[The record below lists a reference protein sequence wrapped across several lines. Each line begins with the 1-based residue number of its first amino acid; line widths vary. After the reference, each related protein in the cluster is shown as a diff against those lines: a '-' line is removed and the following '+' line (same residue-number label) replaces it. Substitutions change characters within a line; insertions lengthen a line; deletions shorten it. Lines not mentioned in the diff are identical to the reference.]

1 MAIKCLLF
9 ALLPLLCSG
18 NDPEKTFDQLIKD
31 TGSESFFEKVFNT
44 ITTKNGNTYSAYFDL
59 DSTLI
64 SSSMSI
70 PILVAQIRRG
80 LYHFGSEGAAAVFK
94 FTKVVNQDC
103 ITDFHEYK
111 IDDEDNKVTIYF
123 DTIVKEILK
132 IFQKHEL
139 KHGKWDE
146 KNPQQKT
153 FKIEDPNLK
162 VLVAFWSDLAYR
174 KMVNQKKCA
183 YLLKTIK
190 QRVLLNMPQHHIDEF
205 IDEANDVEEK
215 DKFKKYTYVVSEG
228 SVTIQLR
235 RRRPDAYAEQL
246 ALIRKFKELH
256 VVPYIITGNHEM
268 NLLAAIRIHKIDV
281 NPENLICS
289 RPTPDPNNGKILTP
303 ILICCFASSVV
314 NSI

>member
-123 DTIVKEILK
+123 DTIVK
-132 IFQKHEL
+132 
-139 KHGKWDE
+139 
-146 KNPQQKT
+146 
-153 FKIEDPNLK
+153 
-162 VLVAFWSDLAYR
+162 
-174 KMVNQKKCA
+174 
-183 YLLKTIK
+183 
-190 QRVLLNMPQHHIDEF
+190 
-205 IDEANDVEEK
+205 
-215 DKFKKYTYVVSEG
+215 
-228 SVTIQLR
+228 
-235 RRRPDAYAEQL
+235 
-246 ALIRKFKELH
+246 
-256 VVPYIITGNHEM
+256 
-268 NLLAAIRIHKIDV
+268 
-281 NPENLICS
+281 
-289 RPTPDPNNGKILTP
+289 
-303 ILICCFASSVV
+303 
-314 NSI
+314 